1 MEQSDEPTLGV
12 TEIMGVIAEK
22 WGKKYAPPNLRETLR
37 KQTLHQFVD
46 AGFAEHNSDA
56 PEGRAVN
63 SSKNNYRIAPAA
75 LSVVRLFGTPGFQD
89 TVDAWVAEAL
99 TQQAAYQATR
109 EMQMLP
115 VTLPNGSL
123 FQLSHGGQNP
133 GCGPLHFCTRD
144 APLWTTYTATASGVA
159 RRWGMMWDLVH
170 WDDCAIELEWVV
182 VEVGCKSVLRRLT
195 KDGGRQRDHLR
206 RPGGH
211 GRFAGSAGAAGDVE
225 GPAGGTCGWNRDW
238 CSRVTGTCSAG
249 TLSCR
254 EGHRTPARSGALAKH
269 PNAIGGCR
277 IVSASM
283 TGGTARSRTAS
294 MQVRTCGGERQRSP
308 SLPPGLHDVAVRA
321 AAS

>member
-22 WGKKYAPPNLRETLR
+22 WGKKYAPNLRETLR

-144 APLWTTYTATASGVA
+144 APLWTTYTATGV
-159 RRWGMMWDLVH
+159 RRSEALGMMWDLVH

-195 KDGGRQRDHLR
+195 KDGDDNAIIYADQGVMDVLRVQQERQAMWKDQLGDLWVEQGLVFARDGYLQR
-206 RPGGH
+206 RDTILPGGPQD
-211 GRFAGSAGAAGDVE
+211 AGQVRRAGEAPE
-225 GPAGGTCGWNRDW
+225 RDW
-238 CSRVTGTCSAG
+238 
-249 TLSCR
+249 
-254 EGHRTPARSGALAKH
+254 
-269 PNAIGGCR
+269 GCR

-294 MQVRTCGGERQRSP
+294 MQVRTLWR
-308 SLPPGLHDVAVRA
+308 
-321 AAS
+321 